1 MGKVSVKQAGLFA
14 LNYEIRIAFRYL
26 FAKRSEGGLSA
37 VAWYS
42 LIGVTLSVA
51 TLIVIQAVMIGF
63 RVEFVSKIL
72 GANSHLSVYSDSFIK
87 EKRQLEESNKL
98 LNENLTQINTH
109 NESLKVQV
117 EKDSQTLINKQNE
130 INMLQEEVSKLKATI
145 TDIESTKNKS
155 IAEKKADSEMELM
168 ETKEKLMEYEV
179 ENKTLIGQTEILEL
193 QVKDA
198 NTDNENLNSIKKS
211 DNISPGSTSALL
223 ESNDLFNDYTK
234 KCFTDIL
241 VNILIIF
248 IL

>member
-1 MGKVSVKQAGLFA
+1 MEQHNKINITTTNKNGINRKTQSSS
-14 LNYEIRIAFRYL
+14 
-26 FAKRSEGGLSA
+26 SED
-37 VAWYS
+37 
-42 LIGVTLSVA
+42 
-51 TLIVIQAVMIGF
+51 
-63 RVEFVSKIL
+63 VSKLNTTIQSL
-72 GANSHLSVYSDSFIK
+72 NNQIKSLNLQLDNQTNATTNLSKKFIK

-145 TDIESTKNKS
+145 TDIESSKNKS

-198 NTDNENLNSIKKS
+198 NTDNENLNSKLNDFETKLQSIKEKNKEKIETLTNKYETES
-211 DNISPGSTSALL
+211 KLLKDNISVLSS
-223 ESNDLFNDYTK
+223 EKEDLMEMV
-234 KCFTDIL
+234 
-241 VNILIIF
+241 VNWR
-248 IL
+248 